1 MTGDE
6 LLEVISDSFE
16 DWLRLTGADFSDE
29 PLTVAV
35 LRAGYIQGY
44 CTAVLDTVE
53 IFKQKRVKDE

>member
-16 DWLRLTGADFSDE
+16 DWVRLTGADFSDE

-35 LRAGYIQGY
+35 LRAGYVQGY

-53 IFKQKRVKDE
+53 ILKPKRVEDD